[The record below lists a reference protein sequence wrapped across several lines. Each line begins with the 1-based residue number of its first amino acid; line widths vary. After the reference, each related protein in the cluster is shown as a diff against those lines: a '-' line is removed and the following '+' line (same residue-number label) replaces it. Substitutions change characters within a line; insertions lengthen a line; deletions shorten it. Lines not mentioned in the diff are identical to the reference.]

1 MAAMEK
7 VGTSFNF
14 LRSSSSKDAVLVVGD
29 GNFSFSLCLA
39 LHCEQVKSSTQL
51 VLTSFDD
58 RETLIQDELTRININ
73 RLEKFRNVRIFHD
86 IDATLLSRN
95 LPGFQFGRIIFNFP
109 HTGGKSNI
117 KSCRKLL
124 EDFFL
129 SAIKKLKSSDSDIC
143 VTLCKGQGGTPGD
156 EPQRLHGNSWQI
168 VYNAAK
174 AGTYVCKPYV
184 T

>member
-29 GNFSFSLCLA
+29 GNFSFSLCLT